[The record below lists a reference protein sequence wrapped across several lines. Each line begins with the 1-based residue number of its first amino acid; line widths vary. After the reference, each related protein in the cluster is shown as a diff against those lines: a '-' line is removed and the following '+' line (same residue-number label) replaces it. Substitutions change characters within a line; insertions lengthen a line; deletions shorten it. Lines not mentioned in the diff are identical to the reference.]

1 MINKRFDERYNIFNG
16 VKNVSSEIF
25 QIYPV
30 FIPAKK
36 FIKYFSFPTWI
47 DSWKSNEIS
56 EENIENI
63 TKSDSNFAQT
73 FVDHHIL
80 PDRNFNGHCLI
91 NNIYILRK
99 VINVINIY
107 DR

>member
-36 FIKYFSFPTWI
+36 FIKYFSVPT
-47 DSWKSNEIS
+47 
-56 EENIENI
+56 
-63 TKSDSNFAQT
+63 
-73 FVDHHIL
+73 
-80 PDRNFNGHCLI
+80 
-91 NNIYILRK
+91 
-99 VINVINIY
+99 
-107 DR
+107 

>member
-36 FIKYFSFPTWI
+36 FIKYFSVPTWI

-73 FVDHHIL
+73 FVDPHALFIYFIYFI
-80 PDRNFNGHCLI
+80 FNLFI
-91 NNIYILRK
+91 VDKFYFI
-99 VINVINIY
+99 VQS
-107 DR
+107 D